1 MAMTMA
7 AAAAATHEDVTA
19 VDDDD
24 GFYSSSSWL
33 TRLPYPTVHSH
44 MCQYLDV
51 WSLVALR

>member
-1 MAMTMA
+1 MAMTI
-7 AAAAATHEDVTA
+7 AAAATHEDVTA
-19 VDDDD
+19 VDD